1 MLLVVFSP
9 QLYVTFW
16 ALSMFDLYVPSERYE
31 QELSKLKQQQAQLDD
46 NKDMVCP
53 ALFWVHGCTV
63 DSLCLLYSDCSAL
76 LFSVAELKLIL
87 DVSVLLSLQPVSKKK
102 KEKERC
108 SLLVEKLKEEF
119 KQQEE
124 HNQRVMASL
133 KHERDSWLPASKY
146 ILALFLEES
155 VTNFWKGIFLFGRI
169 SPWPISQ
176 GVRKVVQC
184 SGFFLTNQRR
194 KQNHTWLSNCVF
206 SALFT
211 LGADWLIA

>member
-1 MLLVVFSP
+1 MVLVVFSP

-16 ALSMFDLYVPSERYE
+16 ALSMFDLYVPTERYE

-53 ALFWVHGCTV
+53 ALFWVYFTCP
-63 DSLCLLYSDCSAL
+63 
-76 LFSVAELKLIL
+76 VAAQLIL
-87 DVSVLLSLQPVSKKK
+87 FASCVLIVLQCYCGWDEADSCCVLLSLQPVSKKK

-133 KHERDSWLPASKY
+133 KHERDSWLPASKC
-146 ILALFLEES
+146 ILALFLEQSEI
-155 VTNFWKGIFLFGRI
+155 NF
-169 SPWPISQ
+169 
-176 GVRKVVQC
+176 
-184 SGFFLTNQRR
+184 
-194 KQNHTWLSNCVF
+194 
-206 SALFT
+206 
-211 LGADWLIA
+211 